1 MSTLNAATPRVAEGQ
16 TKRTC
21 RRRGRE
27 VTRTICSIVWVE
39 DHAATARGA
48 GAGWVGAVKQAARGK
63 GGGEEWLLYGS
74 LDSRQRCVPCSRIG
88 RQGGGDACRVARGGG
103 WARLQAWGAGTGDR
117 EWGRGAICA
126 AGNHHAEGR
135 GVRGGAGGRVTSQ
148 MWRRRLLEGTDSR
161 ARRLVRNLARAWNSN
176 VLSHERLCGQ
186 PIEMLCHIRYKKWR
200 MGAELRG
207 PLEVL

>member
-88 RQGGGDACRVARGGG
+88 RQGGGGCVPCSKGGG
-103 WARLQAWGAGTGDR
+103 VGAATGVGGWYRRSRVGERGDLCRWQSPRGRAR
-117 EWGRGAICA
+117 C
-126 AGNHHAEGR
+126 
-135 GVRGGAGGRVTSQ
+135 AGGG
-148 MWRRRLLEGTDSR
+148 RRSRNEPDVAAPVAGRHRQSCTPPGKEFSEGLELKCSFARKALRSTDRDALPYS
-161 ARRLVRNLARAWNSN
+161 L
-176 VLSHERLCGQ
+176 
-186 PIEMLCHIRYKKWR
+186 
-200 MGAELRG
+200 
-207 PLEVL
+207 

>member
-63 GGGEEWLLYGS
+63 GGGGGVVAVWQSGQQAAVCAVQQDWEA
-74 LDSRQRCVPCSRIG
+74 
-88 RQGGGDACRVARGGG
+88 GGGG
-103 WARLQAWGAGTGDR
+103 
-117 EWGRGAICA
+117 
-126 AGNHHAEGR
+126 
-135 GVRGGAGGRVTSQ
+135 
-148 MWRRRLLEGTDSR
+148 MR
-161 ARRLVRNLARAWNSN
+161 AV
-176 VLSHERLCGQ
+176 
-186 PIEMLCHIRYKKWR
+186 
-200 MGAELRG
+200 
-207 PLEVL
+207 